1 MRRVVAQARKE
12 LTQICRDWR
21 TLALAL
27 VLPLVLLL
35 LMSVSLSLTVNNL
48 PIIVQDFDDSSA
60 SRDFVDAIRASISL
74 SVVSWPIDRPPE
86 EALSSNAARAVLII
100 PPHFGRD
107 MARGVNSPVQL
118 LLDASDA
125 NTAKTH
131 GGLCQ
136 RNYACL
142 QSTHRWHSRHRA
154 GPNRNPPLVQPR
166 TLLQEILRSRDL
178 RAGTLD
184 VPSFAGL
191 SRHGKRIGAED
202 NSSSLCLQH
211 LRARIPAGKD
221 SCIHGSRARRVC
233 GDARSPV
240 YIFWFGAGRRSNPL
254 HRRHDS
260 LHVLRGGLWNDGGSD
275 DSEPGRRDASGGPRR
290 LSPGVSALR
299 V

>member
-21 TLALAL
+21 TLTLAL

-48 PIIVQDFDDSSA
+48 PVIVQDFDDSPA
-60 SRDFVDAIRASISL
+60 SRDFVDAIRASMSL
-74 SVVSWPIDRPPE
+74 NVVAWPIDRQPE
-86 EALSSNAARAVLII
+86 EALSSNTARAVLII

-107 MARGVNSPVQL
+107 MARGANSPVQL

-125 NTAKTH
+125 NTARLTAGYANEITRAYNQRIAGTQGTH
-131 GGLCQ
+131 
-136 RNYACL
+136 
-142 QSTHRWHSRHRA
+142 A
-154 GPNRNPPLVQPR
+154 GPNRHPPLVQPR

-211 LRARIPAGKD
+211 LRPRIPAGKD
-221 SCIHGSRARRVC
+221 SGIHGSRARRVC
-233 GDARSPV
+233 GYARSPV
-240 YIFWFGAGRRSNPL
+240 YIFWFGAGGRPNPFY
-254 HRRHDS
+254 RRHDS
-260 LHVLRGGLWNDGGSD
+260 LHVLRGGLWNHGGSD
-275 DSEPGRRDASGGPRR
+275 DSRARSPRCK
-290 LSPGVSALR
+290 
-299 V
+299 

>member
-48 PIIVQDFDDSSA
+48 PIIVQDFDDSPA

-74 SVVSWPIDRPPE
+74 NVVSWPIDRPPE

-142 QSTHRWHSRHRA
+142 QSTHRWHSRHHA
-154 GPNRNPPLVQPR
+154 GPNR
-166 TLLQEILRSRDL
+166 
-178 RAGTLD
+178 
-184 VPSFAGL
+184 
-191 SRHGKRIGAED
+191 
-202 NSSSLCLQH
+202 
-211 LRARIPAGKD
+211 D
-221 SCIHGSRARRVC
+221 S
-233 GDARSPV
+233 
-240 YIFWFGAGRRSNPL
+240 
-254 HRRHDS
+254 
-260 LHVLRGGLWNDGGSD
+260 
-275 DSEPGRRDASGGPRR
+275 ASGTTQDSPPRNFTVQGSSCWDSR
-290 LSPGVSALR
+290 CSLLCWPLSPWQKNRS
-299 V
+299 